1 MHTLYCGPS
10 WAVQSFETPTG
21 DNDTVKTNLAQELEL
36 TDYTSLA
43 QYACSNLEQLQRAQN
58 FISQHPEL
66 APFRII
72 FVTANT
78 LQDGYK
84 TLGVSRVDFAKSFL
98 ISNDPAVI
106 VKSLEQDF
114 YQQLN
119 ALDVPVALIGA
130 HTDVTC
136 ESHDNITVI
145 HPSWQNFLAQQ
156 CDELHFSQK
165 RFYGWPAEIA
175 NLWLQGAYIPERGP
189 PAKFDLGANPSHEV
203 VFFIDRTLSH
213 WTTMEKNN
221 LFRGV
226 HPNIRGNQLFAQEI
240 KQSVNNW
247 LDKHQ

>member
-1 MHTLYCGPS
+1 MHTLYLGPS
-10 WAVQSFETPTG
+10 WAVQSFETFSG

-58 FISQHPEL
+58 FISRHPEL
-66 APFRII
+66 APFRIV

-84 TLGVSRVDFAKSFL
+84 TFGVSQVDFAKSFL
-98 ISNDPAVI
+98 ISSDPAAI

-156 CDELHFSQK
+156 CELSHFDQK
-165 RFYGWPAEIA
+165 SFYGWPAEIA
-175 NLWLQGAYIPERGP
+175 NLWLQGTYIPEHGP
-189 PAKFDLGANPSHEV
+189 PTKFDLGENPSHEV

-213 WTTMEKNN
+213 WTTMEQNN

-247 LDKHQ
+247 LDKYQ